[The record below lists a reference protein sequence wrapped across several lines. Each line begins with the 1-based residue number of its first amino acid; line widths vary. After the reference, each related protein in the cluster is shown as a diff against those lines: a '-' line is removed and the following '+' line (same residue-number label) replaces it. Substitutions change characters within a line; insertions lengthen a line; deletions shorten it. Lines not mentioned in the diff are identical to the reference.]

1 VTTISR
7 RTALQVL
14 GAGAAV
20 AAAAPAAAR
29 VAKASRPDDVGM
41 LYDSTRCIGCRAC
54 VAGCKE
60 ANGLPPDTAIVQ
72 GAAYDAPID
81 LNATTKTVIKRWEG
95 EGGVGAFVKTQCM
108 HCADP
113 ACTSVCMIGA
123 LHKFEHGVVGYDPDR
138 CVGCRYCQIACPFNV
153 PKFEW
158 AKAVPRIVK
167 CEMCRHRFAEGKGP
181 RCAEVCPRQAI
192 AYGTRD
198 ELLAEAHRR
207 IDAAPDR
214 YQRRV
219 YGEVE
224 AGGTAVLYL
233 SAVAFEKL
241 GLPALPREPAP
252 SLAESVQH
260 GIYQGAIAPI
270 ALYGA
275 LAAVVWR
282 NRRAGKQGGEEEQR

>member
-1 VTTISR
+1 MRAFGR

-14 GAGAAV
+14 GAGATL
-20 AAAAPAAAR
+20 AAAAPAEAR
-29 VAKASRPDDVGM
+29 LAKGPRPDDLGM

-54 VAGCKE
+54 VSTCKE
-60 ANGLPPDTAIVQ
+60 ANGLPADAAVIQ
-72 GAAYDAPID
+72 GGVYDAPPD
-81 LNATTKTVIKRWEG
+81 LNATTKTVVKRWEG
-95 EGGVGAFVKTQCM
+95 EGGAGAFVKTQCM

-123 LHKFEHGVVGYDPDR
+123 LHKFERGVVGYDPSR

-181 RCAEVCPRQAI
+181 KCAEVCPREAI
-192 AYGTRD
+192 VAGPRKD
-198 ELLAEAHRR
+198 LLAEARRR
-207 IDAAPDR
+207 IAATPERYVDA
-214 YQRRV
+214 V
-219 YGEVE
+219 YGEHE
-224 AGGTAVLYL
+224 AGGTAVLML
-233 SAVAFEKL
+233 AAVPFVNL
-241 GLPALPREPAP
+241 GLPTLPGEPAP
-252 SLAESVQH
+252 SLAETVQH

-275 LAAVVWR
+275 LVAVTWR
-282 NRRAGKQGGEEEQR
+282 NRRAASKTEEEKR